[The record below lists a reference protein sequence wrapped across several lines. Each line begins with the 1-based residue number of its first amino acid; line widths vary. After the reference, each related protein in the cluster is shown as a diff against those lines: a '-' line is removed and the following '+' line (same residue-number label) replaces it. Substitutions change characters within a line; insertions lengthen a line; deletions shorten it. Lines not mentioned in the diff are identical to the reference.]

1 VSIARR
7 AEAALTAAWWRSPAA
22 PLAQALRPL
31 SWIYRGGLAVRS
43 MAYALGLRRPE
54 PAPVPV
60 IVIGNFIAG
69 GAGKTPTVIAL
80 VRALRAA
87 GWQPGV
93 VSRGHGRASNAVQA
107 VAPDSRAAEV
117 GDEPLLIRRRAGVP
131 VWVGRRR
138 AQAARALCEAH
149 PTVDVIVAD
158 DGLQH
163 RALARDVQLVV
174 FDERGT
180 GNGWL
185 LPAGPL
191 REPLPRHV
199 PVNTHVLFNAA
210 QPSMAWPGSLAE
222 RQLAGAVRL
231 RGWWAGEAMSL
242 EALRALR
249 GRRVL
254 AAAGLAVPQRFFAML
269 GDFGLSIEP
278 LALSDHHDFAALPWP
293 DDAGDVLVT
302 EKDAVKLPPSIDAT
316 TRVWVVGLDFR
327 LPEPLA
333 AAVQDNL
340 RRVCRP
346 RVPPMSAAD
355 EP

>member
-1 VSIARR
+1 MSIARR
-7 AEAALTAAWWRSPAA
+7 AEAALTAAWWRSPPA

-31 SWIYRGGLAVRS
+31 SWIYRAALALRS
-43 MAYALGLRRPE
+43 LAYGLGLLE
-54 PAPVPV
+54 VEPVPV
-60 IVIGNFIAG
+60 PVVVVGNFVAG

-93 VSRGHGRASNAVQA
+93 VSRGHGRASAAVQA
-107 VAPDSRAAEV
+107 VAPDSRATEV
-117 GDEPLLIRRRAGVP
+117 GDEPLLIRRRTGVP
-131 VWVGRRR
+131 VWVGQRR
-138 AQAARALCEAH
+138 AQAARALCESH

-174 FDERGT
+174 FDERGI
-180 GNGWL
+180 GNGLL

-199 PVNTHVLFNAA
+199 PVNTHVLHNAVR
-210 QPSMAWPGSLAE
+210 PSMAWPGALAE

-242 EALRALR
+242 AALRALH
-249 GRRVL
+249 GRRLV

-269 GDFGLSIEP
+269 GEVGLTVEP
-278 LALSDHHDFAALPWP
+278 RALPDHHDFAALPWP
-293 DDAGDVLVT
+293 ADAADVLVT

-333 AAVQDNL
+333 AAVQANL
-340 RRVCRP
+340 HRVCR
-346 RVPPMSAAD
+346 R
-355 EP
+355 